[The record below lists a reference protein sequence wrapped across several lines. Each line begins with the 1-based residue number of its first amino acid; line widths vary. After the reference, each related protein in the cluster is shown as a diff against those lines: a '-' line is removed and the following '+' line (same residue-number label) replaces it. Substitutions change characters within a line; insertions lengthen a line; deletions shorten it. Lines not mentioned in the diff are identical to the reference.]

1 MEFGI
6 LVWTLYCR
14 IVALLWTAVNPLQLE
29 RLAECRDSN
38 LIQMHLAETEN
49 ECCRDMYLFF
59 ERKCLD
65 SKL

>member
-29 RLAECRDSN
+29 RLAECRESN
-38 LIQMHLAETEN
+38 RIDMHLAATEK